1 MNISRHNRTSRK
13 GFTLIEVVIAL
24 GLMAALI
31 LGCAFMATANIQLAN
46 GINKQQSEN
55 TLRESFFDM
64 MKMQLTSLP
73 GNTRME
79 LLYTKGMQPYEY
91 TLVLQNVPLAFT
103 WGGVE
108 RIAKAVE
115 ICGVKRRDGFINV
128 VMRYYENPILSDTE
142 NIADARKEDP
152 FAEVILMEDLRFFEW
167 RALDGRTMEW
177 QLDWDLQGRLPLQ
190 LELVTAQGAYGDE
203 MKQIFWI
210 VPKVSPNT
218 VIRGTGQ
225 NQQQGGQG
233 GGQGGGDGGP
243 VTIPGGNIGG
253 GGQSSGGGAG
263 GGRGGG
269 GRGGNNGGGGRG
281 GR

>member
-1 MNISRHNRTSRK
+1 MNISRNKPRSQR

-31 LGCAFMATANIQLAN
+31 ILCARLATANIQLAN

-79 LLYTKGMQPYEY
+79 LIYTKGMQPYEY
-91 TLVLQNVPLAFT
+91 TLVLQNVPMAFT

-115 ICGVKRRDGFINV
+115 IAGVKRRDGFINV

-142 NIADARKEDP
+142 NIADVRKEEP

-167 RALDGRTMEW
+167 RALDGRSMEW

-233 GGQGGGDGGP
+233 GGQGGQDGGP

-253 GGQSSGGGAG
+253 GGQSSGGG
-263 GGRGGG
+263 GGG
-269 GRGGNNGGGGRG
+269 GRGGNNGGGGGRG

>member
-1 MNISRHNRTSRK
+1 MNIPCIRPRSRA

-24 GLMAALI
+24 GLMLALVI
-31 LGCAFMATANIQLAN
+31 LCARLATANIQLAN
-46 GINKQQSEN
+46 GINQQQSQN
-55 TLRESFFDM
+55 TMRESFFDM
-64 MKMQLTSLP
+64 LKMQLTSLP

-79 LLYTKGMQPYEY
+79 LRYTKGIQPYEY

-128 VMRYYENPILSDTE
+128 VMRYYENPILSDAE
-142 NIADARKEDP
+142 NIADARQEDP

-167 RALDGRTMEW
+167 RALDGRTGDW
-177 QLDWDLQGRLPLQ
+177 QLDWDLQGRMPLQ

-210 VPKVSPNT
+210 VPKVSPST
-218 VIRGTGQ
+218 VIRSAGA
-225 NQQQGGQG
+225 NQQSGGS
-233 GGQGGGDGGP
+233 
-243 VTIPGGNIGG
+243 GG
-253 GGQSSGGGAG
+253 GGSGGGGAG
-263 GGRGGG
+263 GNIEIPGGVVGPGGVPGGG
-269 GRGGNNGGGGRG
+269 GGKGPGGNGGGGR
-281 GR
+281 

>member
-1 MNISRHNRTSRK
+1 MRISRVRRTSHQ

-79 LLYTKGMQPYEY
+79 LIYTKGMQPYEY
-91 TLVLQNVPLAFT
+91 TLVLQNVPMAFT

-115 ICGVKRRDGFINV
+115 IAGVKRRDGFLNV

-142 NIADARKEDP
+142 NIADARKEEP

-167 RALDGRTMEW
+167 RALDGRTMDW

-210 VPKVSPNT
+210 VPKVSPST

-233 GGQGGGDGGP
+233 GGQDGQGGQGGGP
-243 VTIPGGNIGG
+243 VTIPGGNIGP
-253 GGQSSGGGAG
+253 GGQSSGG
-263 GGRGGG
+263 GGG
-269 GRGGNNGGGGRG
+269 GRGGNNGGGGGRG

>member
-1 MNISRHNRTSRK
+1 MKICPIRSRSRA
-13 GFTLIEVVIAL
+13 GFTLIEVVIAI
-24 GLMAALI
+24 GLMLALVI
-31 LGCAFMATANIQLAN
+31 LCARLATANIQLAN
-46 GINKQQSEN
+46 GINQQQSQN
-55 TLRESFFDM
+55 TMRESFFDM
-64 MKMQLTSLP
+64 LKMQLSSLP

-79 LLYTKGMQPYEY
+79 LRYTKGIQPYEY

-142 NIADARKEDP
+142 NIADVQREDP

-167 RALDGRTMEW
+167 RALDGRTGDW
-177 QLDWDLQGRLPLQ
+177 QLDWDLQGRMPLQ

-210 VPKVSPNT
+210 VPKVSPAT
-218 VIRGTGQ
+218 VIRGTGM
-225 NQQQGGQG
+225 NQQ
-233 GGQGGGDGGP
+233 
-243 VTIPGGNIGG
+243 PGGAG
-253 GGQSSGGGAG
+253 GGGAG
-263 GGRGGG
+263 GGIEVPGGVVGPGGVPGGGSGGDRGPGGGNGGGRGPGGGG
-269 GRGGNNGGGGRG
+269 GR
-281 GR
+281 

>member
-1 MNISRHNRTSRK
+1 MKISRHKPTSQK

-31 LGCAFMATANIQLAN
+31 ILCARLATANIQLAN

-79 LLYTKGMQPYEY
+79 LIYTKGMQPYEY

-115 ICGVKRRDGFINV
+115 IAGVKRRDGFINV

-142 NIADARKEDP
+142 NIADARKEEP

-167 RALDGRTMEW
+167 RALDGRSMEW
-177 QLDWDLQGRLPLQ
+177 QVDWDLQGRLPLQ

-225 NQQQGGQG
+225 NQQQGAGQGDGQG
-233 GGQGGGDGGP
+233 GQGDGP

-253 GGQSSGGGAG
+253 GGQSPGGG
-263 GGRGGG
+263 GGG
-269 GRGGNNGGGGRG
+269 GRGGNNSGGGGRG

>member
-1 MNISRHNRTSRK
+1 MRMTGTSSARAR

-24 GLMAALI
+24 GMMMALI
-31 LGCAFMATANIQLAN
+31 ILCARLATANIQLAN
-46 GINKQQSEN
+46 GISQQQSQN
-55 TLRESFFDM
+55 TMRESFFDM

-79 LLYTKGMQPYEY
+79 LRYTKGIQPYEY

-115 ICGVKRRDGFINV
+115 IAGVKRRDGFINV
-128 VMRYYENPILSDTE
+128 VMRYYENPILSDAE
-142 NIADARKEDP
+142 NIADVRKEEP

-177 QLDWDLQGRLPLQ
+177 QLDWDLQGRMPLL

-203 MKQIFWI
+203 MKQVFWI
-210 VPKVSPNT
+210 VPKVSPST
-218 VIRGTGQ
+218 VIRSTGV
-225 NQQQGGQG
+225 NQQPG
-233 GGQGGGDGGP
+233 GGQGGQPGGGGA
-243 VTIPGGNIGG
+243 VEIPGGTIGPGGNPGG
-253 GGQSSGGGAG
+253 GRGPGGGSGGGRG
-263 GGRGGG
+263 PGGG
-269 GRGGNNGGGGRG
+269 GRGR
-281 GR
+281 

>member
-1 MNISRHNRTSRK
+1 MNISRNKPRSQK

-31 LGCAFMATANIQLAN
+31 ILCARLATANIQLAN

-79 LLYTKGMQPYEY
+79 LIYTKGMQPYEY
-91 TLVLQNVPLAFT
+91 TLVLQNVPMAFT

-115 ICGVKRRDGFINV
+115 IAGVKRRDGFINV

-142 NIADARKEDP
+142 NIADARKEEP

-167 RALDGRTMEW
+167 RALDGRSMEW

-233 GGQGGGDGGP
+233 GGQGGQGGGS

-253 GGQSSGGGAG
+253 GGQPPGGG
-263 GGRGGG
+263 GGG
-269 GRGGNNGGGGRG
+269 GRGGNNGGGGGRG

>member
-1 MNISRHNRTSRK
+1 MKISCHKPKSQK

-31 LGCAFMATANIQLAN
+31 ILCARLATANIQLAN

-79 LLYTKGMQPYEY
+79 LIYTKGMQPYEY

-115 ICGVKRRDGFINV
+115 IAGVKRRDGFINV

-142 NIADARKEDP
+142 NIADARKEEP

-167 RALDGRTMEW
+167 RALDGRSMEW

-225 NQQQGGQG
+225 NQQQGQGDGQG
-233 GGQGGGDGGP
+233 GQGGGP

-253 GGQSSGGGAG
+253 GGQSTGG
-263 GGRGGG
+263 GGG
-269 GRGGNNGGGGRG
+269 GRGANNGGGGGRG

>member
-1 MNISRHNRTSRK
+1 MNISRNKPRSQK

-31 LGCAFMATANIQLAN
+31 ILCARLATANIQLAN

-79 LLYTKGMQPYEY
+79 LIYTKGMQPYEY
-91 TLVLQNVPLAFT
+91 TLVLQNVPMAFT

-115 ICGVKRRDGFINV
+115 IAGVKRRDGFINV

-142 NIADARKEDP
+142 NIADARKEEP

-167 RALDGRTMEW
+167 RALDGRSMEW

-233 GGQGGGDGGP
+233 GGQGGQDGGP

-253 GGQSSGGGAG
+253 GGQPPGGG
-263 GGRGGG
+263 GGG
-269 GRGGNNGGGGRG
+269 GRGGNNGGGGGRG

>member
-1 MNISRHNRTSRK
+1 MNLSTIRK
-13 GFTLIEVVIAL
+13 KTRSGFTLIEVVIAL

-31 LGCAFMATANIQLAN
+31 LSCAFIATANIQLAN

-55 TLRESFFDM
+55 SLRESFFDM

-79 LLYTKGMQPYEY
+79 LIYSKGTKPFEY

-115 ICGVKRRDGFINV
+115 IAGVKSRDGFINV
-128 VMRYYENPILSDTE
+128 VMRYYENPILSDSE
-142 NIADARKEDP
+142 NIADARKEEP

-210 VPKVSPNT
+210 VPKVSPAT
-218 VIRGTGQ
+218 VIRSNGQ
-225 NQQQGGQG
+225 NQQGSGQG
-233 GGQGGGDGGP
+233 GTGGGGTGGGGTGGGGTGGGGGP
-243 VTIPGGNIGG
+243 VVIPGGSITPGAPSAGG
-253 GGQSSGGGAG
+253 GG
-263 GGRGGG
+263 
-269 GRGGNNGGGGRG
+269 
-281 GR
+281 

>member
-1 MNISRHNRTSRK
+1 MNLSSIRRK
-13 GFTLIEVVIAL
+13 PRSGFTLIEVVIAL
-24 GLMAALI
+24 GLMSALI
-31 LGCAFMATANIQLAN
+31 ISCAFIATANIQLAN

-55 TLRESFFDM
+55 SLRESFFDM

-79 LLYTKGMQPYEY
+79 LIYTKGTQPFEY

-115 ICGVKRRDGFINV
+115 IAGVKRRDGFINV

-142 NIADARKEDP
+142 NIADARKEEP

-167 RALDGRTMEW
+167 RALDGRTMDW

-210 VPKVSPNT
+210 VPKVSPST
-218 VIRGTGQ
+218 VIRSNNQ
-225 NQQQGGQG
+225 NQQQGSGQG
-233 GGQGGGDGGP
+233 GTGGGSGGTGGGSGGGGS
-243 VTIPGGNIGG
+243 VVIPGGPITPGVPSNSGG
-253 GGQSSGGGAG
+253 GG
-263 GGRGGG
+263 
-269 GRGGNNGGGGRG
+269 
-281 GR
+281 

>member
-1 MNISRHNRTSRK
+1 MKIPSIRPRSRA

-24 GLMAALI
+24 GLMLALVI
-31 LGCAFMATANIQLAN
+31 LCARLATANIQLAN
-46 GINKQQSEN
+46 GINQQQSQN
-55 TLRESFFDM
+55 TMRESFFDM
-64 MKMQLTSLP
+64 LKMQLTSLP

-79 LLYTKGMQPYEY
+79 LRYTKGIQPYEY

-128 VMRYYENPILSDTE
+128 VMRYYENPILSDVE
-142 NIADARKEDP
+142 NIADARQEDP

-167 RALDGRTMEW
+167 RALDGRTGDW
-177 QLDWDLQGRLPLQ
+177 QLDWDLQGRMPLQ

-210 VPKVSPNT
+210 VPKVSPST
-218 VIRGTGQ
+218 VIRSAGA
-225 NQQQGGQG
+225 NQQSGGS
-233 GGQGGGDGGP
+233 
-243 VTIPGGNIGG
+243 GG
-253 GGQSSGGGAG
+253 GGSGGGGAG
-263 GGRGGG
+263 GNIEIPGGVVGPGGIPGGG
-269 GRGGNNGGGGRG
+269 GGKGPGGNGGGGR
-281 GR
+281 

>member
-1 MNISRHNRTSRK
+1 MNLARNKPSSPR

-31 LGCAFMATANIQLAN
+31 ISCAFLATANIQLAN
-46 GINKQQSEN
+46 GINRQQSEN

-79 LLYTKGMQPYEY
+79 LMYTKGMQPYEY

-115 ICGVKRRDGFINV
+115 IAGVKRRDGFINV
-128 VMRYYENPILSDTE
+128 VMRYYENPILSDPE
-142 NIADARKEDP
+142 NIEDASREEP
-152 FAEVILMEDLRFFEW
+152 FAEVILMEGLRFFEW
-167 RALDGRTMEW
+167 RALDGRTMDW
-177 QLDWDLQGRLPLQ
+177 QEDWDFQGRLPLQ

-203 MKQIFWI
+203 MKQVFWI
-210 VPKVSPNT
+210 VPKVSPNA
-218 VIRGTGQ
+218 VIRGVGPAP
-225 NQQQGGQG
+225 QQGVGQGGQG
-233 GGQGGGDGGP
+233 GQGGDGVPGSQGNGTI
-243 VTIPGGNIGG
+243 TIPGGMIGG
-253 GGQSSGGGAG
+253 GNSSNTG
-263 GGRGGG
+263 GGG
-269 GRGGNNGGGGRG
+269 GR
-281 GR
+281 

>member
-1 MNISRHNRTSRK
+1 M
-13 GFTLIEVVIAL
+13 IEVVIAL

-31 LGCAFMATANIQLAN
+31 ILCARLATANIQLAN
-46 GINKQQSEN
+46 GINQQQSEN

-79 LLYTKGMQPYEY
+79 LIYTKGMQPYEY
-91 TLVLQNVPLAFT
+91 TLVLQNVPMAFT

-115 ICGVKRRDGFINV
+115 IAGVKRRDGFINV

-142 NIADARKEDP
+142 NIADARKEEP

-167 RALDGRTMEW
+167 RALDGRSMEW

-225 NQQQGGQG
+225 NQQQVPG
-233 GGQGGGDGGP
+233 GGQGGDGGGS

-253 GGQSSGGGAG
+253 GGQSSGGGG
-263 GGRGGG
+263 GGRGP
-269 GRGGNNGGGGRG
+269 GGNNGGGGGRG